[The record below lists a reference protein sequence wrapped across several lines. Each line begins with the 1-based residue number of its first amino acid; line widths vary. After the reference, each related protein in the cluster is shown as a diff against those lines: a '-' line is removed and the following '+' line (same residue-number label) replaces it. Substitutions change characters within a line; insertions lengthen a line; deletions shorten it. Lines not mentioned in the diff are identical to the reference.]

1 MLSAQQECVQEPRQ
15 VPAWEWEMELL
26 PVLAPVRV
34 LAQEPEPRQAQEPL
48 RVRLPHRATIP
59 VHR

>member
-1 MLSAQQECVQEPRQ
+1 VLSAQQKFVQEPRQ
-15 VPAWEWEMELL
+15 VPAWELELL

>member
-1 MLSAQQECVQEPRQ
+1 MLSAQQKFVQEPRQ
-15 VPAWEWEMELL
+15 VPAWEWELELL
-26 PVLAPVRV
+26 PVRV